1 MPYRNRGLRPYN
13 VPLMARKNQPPPKNY
28 EEAVQ
33 ELQQIIAEIE
43 RGEIGLEDTL
53 ARYER
58 GHFLLQFCQ
67 QTLSAAEKQIELI
80 TRAPGGELATTTRS
94 DQPGTIRGETP

>member
-1 MPYRNRGLRPYN
+1 
-13 VPLMARKNQPPPKNY
+13 MAKKTQTPPKSY

-43 RGEIGLEDTL
+43 RGEIGLEDVL
-53 ARYER
+53 SRYER

-67 QTLSAAEKQIELI
+67 QTLTAGEKQIELI
-80 TRAPGGELATTTRS
+80 AKSPDGALKTEPLPE
-94 DQPGTIRGETP
+94 QP

>member
-1 MPYRNRGLRPYN
+1 
-13 VPLMARKNQPPPKNY
+13 MAKKNQTPPRNY

-43 RGEIGLEDTL
+43 RGEIGLEDVL
-53 ARYER
+53 SRYER

-67 QTLSAAEKQIELI
+67 QTLTAAEKQIELI
-80 TRAPGGELATTTRS
+80 TRSPDGAIKTVPLPQ
-94 DQPGTIRGETP
+94 QP

>member
-1 MPYRNRGLRPYN
+1 
-13 VPLMARKNQPPPKNY
+13 MAKKSQTPPKSY

-43 RGEIGLEDTL
+43 RGEIGLEDVL

-80 TRAPGGELATTTRS
+80 TKSPGGAIATTPLPE
-94 DQPGTIRGETP
+94 QP

>member
-1 MPYRNRGLRPYN
+1 
-13 VPLMARKNQPPPKNY
+13 MAKKMQTPPKNY

-43 RGEIGLEDTL
+43 RGEIGLEDVL
-53 ARYER
+53 SRYER

-67 QTLSAAEKQIELI
+67 QTLAAAEKQIELI
-80 TRAPGGELATTTRS
+80 TKSPDGALKTAPLPE
-94 DQPGTIRGETP
+94 QP

>member
-1 MPYRNRGLRPYN
+1 
-13 VPLMARKNQPPPKNY
+13 MAKKMQTPPKNY

-43 RGEIGLEDTL
+43 RGEIGLEDVL
-53 ARYER
+53 SRSER

-67 QTLSAAEKQIELI
+67 QTLAAAEKQIELI
-80 TRAPGGELATTTRS
+80 TKSPDGALKTAPLPV
-94 DQPGTIRGETP
+94 QP